1 MFSLAAEGFIL
12 RGNVIMSKKENL
24 VERLVRF
31 GVFKN
36 VKEANTYTI
45 KELDAIETKFRRKQ
59 YQIVHDNC

>member
-1 MFSLAAEGFIL
+1 MFRLSAGGFAL

-36 VKEANTYTI
+36 TAEANKYTI
-45 KELDAIETKFRRKQ
+45 AELEAIETQFRRKQ

>member
-1 MFSLAAEGFIL
+1 
-12 RGNVIMSKKENL
+12 MSKKKNL

-45 KELDAIETKFRRKQ
+45 VELEAIETQFRRKQ
-59 YQIVHDNC
+59 YQIVHDS

>member
-1 MFSLAAEGFIL
+1 
-12 RGNVIMSKKENL
+12 MSKKENL

-45 KELDAIETKFRRKQ
+45 KELEAIETKFRRKQ
-59 YQIVHDNC
+59 YQIVHDG

>member
-1 MFSLAAEGFIL
+1 V
-12 RGNVIMSKKENL
+12 RGSEVMSKKENL

-36 VKEANTYTI
+36 TKEANLYTI

>member
-1 MFSLAAEGFIL
+1 MFRLSAGGFIH
-12 RGNVIMSKKENL
+12 RGNATMSKKENL

-45 KELDAIETKFRRKQ
+45 KELDAIETKFRRRQ
-59 YQIVHDNC
+59 YQIVHDG